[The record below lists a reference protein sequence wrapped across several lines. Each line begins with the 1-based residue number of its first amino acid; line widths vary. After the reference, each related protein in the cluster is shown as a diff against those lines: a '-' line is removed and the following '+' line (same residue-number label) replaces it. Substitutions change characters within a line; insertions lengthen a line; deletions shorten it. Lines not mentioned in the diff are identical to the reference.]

1 LHKQISEAMNHP
13 IRFAALALLSAR
25 VASAIEIADELD
37 QPLREVAGHL
47 GALAEI
53 GAIELVRTEEGGGSS
68 VSYYRSTIRPW
79 FSEAEYRRL
88 FPRQRR
94 ELFAPTIRAIIDD
107 ALQALANGGFDDPT
121 AQAIP
126 TTVEVDE
133 QGYDELVALL
143 QSTRERIVDIQADAA
158 NRAAE
163 APEDPRQRVE
173 VAMLHFDPAP
183 PSAGGGHT
191 G

>member
-1 LHKQISEAMNHP
+1 LNEQISEAMNHP
-13 IRFAALALLSAR
+13 IRFAALAILSAR
-25 VASAIEIADELD
+25 VASAVEIADELD
-37 QPLREVAGHL
+37 QSPGAVADHL

-53 GAIELVRTEEGGGSS
+53 GAIELVRTEERSGSS
-68 VSYYRSTIRPW
+68 VSYYRSTVRPW

-88 FPRQRR
+88 SPHQRR

-107 ALQALANGGFDDPT
+107 ALHALANGGFDDPR
-121 AQAIP
+121 AQVIP

-143 QSTRERIVDIQADAA
+143 RSTRERIVDIQAEAA

-163 APEDPRQRVE
+163 APEDRRQRAE
-173 VAMLHFDPAP
+173 VAMLHFDPEP
-183 PSAGGGHT
+183 PSVTGGHT
-191 G
+191 A